1 MVGKPLGRDEHRSA
15 GAENDKLGLF
25 RLNVTACHFFF
36 LRVIW
41 NKISDGNE
49 MYHTLIILLMI
60 KDQFIIIINSSSSSN
75 ICSSHNNL

>member
-36 LRVIW
+36 LRVI
-41 NKISDGNE
+41 
-49 MYHTLIILLMI
+49 
-60 KDQFIIIINSSSSSN
+60 
-75 ICSSHNNL
+75 